1 MPQNA
6 DIMYIHDYKN
16 FQSHK
21 STNQHHREMQK
32 KTLSDISLQGK
43 RVLMRVDF
51 NVPLDQDRNITDDKR
66 IVGALP
72 SIRKVIEEGG
82 RLILMSHLGRPKGK
96 VNPAFSLAPAAK
108 RLSEL
113 LSMPVTMA
121 NDCIGTE
128 VMQEVLALQDGEVMM
143 LENLRFHAEEEANDP
158 DFAKEL
164 ASMGE
169 IYVND
174 AFGTAHRAHA
184 STEGITHY
192 MPTAVAGYLIEKELR
207 YLGTALS
214 DAQRPF
220 VAILGGA
227 KISGKID
234 VLEHLFDKVDTVLV
248 GGAMVFTFF
257 KAQGLSIGNSL
268 VEDNKLELAV
278 SLLEKAKEKGVNLI
292 LPSDVV
298 VAAELS
304 ADSASRVEPVT
315 AISDGM
321 IGLDIGPATIE
332 TYAKEIT
339 GAKTVLWN
347 GPMGVFEID
356 QFAKGTFSVAQAL
369 ADATASGATT
379 IIGGG
384 DSAAAIAKAGLS
396 DKVTHVS
403 TGGGASL
410 EFLEGKELPG
420 IAALND

>member
-1 MPQNA
+1 
-6 DIMYIHDYKN
+6 
-16 FQSHK
+16 
-21 STNQHHREMQK
+21 MQK

-51 NVPLDQDRNITDDKR
+51 NVPLDQDRNITDEKR
-66 IVGALP
+66 IVEALP

-113 LSMPVTMA
+113 LDCPVTMA
-121 NDCIGTE
+121 GDCIGTE
-128 VMQEVLALQDGEVMM
+128 VMQQVLALQDGEVMM
-143 LENLRFHAEEEANDP
+143 LENLRFHPEEEANDA
-158 DFAKEL
+158 DFAREL
-164 ASMGE
+164 ASLGE

-184 STEGITHY
+184 STEGITRY
-192 MPTAVAGYLIEKELR
+192 MLTSVAGYLIEKELR
-207 YLGTALS
+207 YLGTALN

-234 VLEHLFDKVDTVLV
+234 VLEALFSKVDTVLV

-257 KAQGLSIGNSL
+257 KAQGLEVGNSL
-268 VEDNKLELAV
+268 VEENKLELALA
-278 SLLEKAKEKGVNLI
+278 LLEQAKQKGVRLL
-292 LPSDVV
+292 LPEDVV
-298 VAAELS
+298 VAGEIS
-304 ADSASRVEPVT
+304 ADAPSRVEPVT
-315 AISDGM
+315 AISEGM

-332 TYAKEIT
+332 TYAKEIL

-369 ADATASGATT
+369 ADATAEGAVT

-396 DKVTHVS
+396 DNVTHVS

>member
-1 MPQNA
+1 
-6 DIMYIHDYKN
+6 
-16 FQSHK
+16 
-21 STNQHHREMQK
+21 MQK

-51 NVPLDQDRNITDDKR
+51 NVPLDQDRNITDEKR
-66 IVGALP
+66 IVEALP

-113 LSMPVTMA
+113 LDCPVTMA
-121 NDCIGTE
+121 GDCIGTE
-128 VMQEVLALQDGEVMM
+128 VMQQVLALQDGDVMM
-143 LENLRFHAEEEANDP
+143 LENLRFHPEEEENNA
-158 DFAKEL
+158 DFAREL
-164 ASMGE
+164 ASLGE

-184 STEGITHY
+184 STEGITRY
-192 MPTAVAGYLIEKELR
+192 MQTSVAGYLIEKELR
-207 YLGTALS
+207 YLGTALN

-234 VLEHLFDKVDTVLV
+234 VLEALFSKVDTVLV

-257 KAQGLSIGNSL
+257 KAQGLEVGNSL
-268 VEDNKLELAV
+268 VEDNKIELALA
-278 SLLEKAKEKGVNLI
+278 LLEQAKQKGVRLL
-292 LPSDVV
+292 LPEDVV
-298 VAAELS
+298 VAAEIS
-304 ADSASRVEPVT
+304 ADAPSRVEPVT
-315 AISDGM
+315 AISEGM
-321 IGLDIGPATIE
+321 SGLDIGPATIE
-332 TYAKEIT
+332 AYTKEIL

-356 QFAKGTFSVAQAL
+356 QFAAGTFAIAKAL
-369 ADATASGATT
+369 ADATAEGAVT

-396 DKVTHVS
+396 EKVTHVS

>member
-1 MPQNA
+1 
-6 DIMYIHDYKN
+6 
-16 FQSHK
+16 
-21 STNQHHREMQK
+21 MQK

-51 NVPLDQDRNITDDKR
+51 NVPLDQDRNITDEKR
-66 IVGALP
+66 IVEALP
-72 SIRKVIEEGG
+72 SIRKVIDEGG

-96 VNPAFSLAPAAK
+96 VNTAFSLAPAAK

-113 LSMPVTMA
+113 LDCPVTMA
-121 NDCIGTE
+121 GDCIGTE
-128 VMQEVLALQDGEVMM
+128 VMQQVLALQDGDVMM
-143 LENLRFHAEEEANDP
+143 LENLRFHPEEEENNA
-158 DFAKEL
+158 DFAREL
-164 ASMGE
+164 ASLGE

-184 STEGITHY
+184 STEGITRY
-192 MPTAVAGYLIEKELR
+192 MQTSVAGYLIEKELR
-207 YLGTALS
+207 YLGTALN

-234 VLEHLFDKVDTVLV
+234 VLEALFSKVDTVLV

-257 KAQGLSIGNSL
+257 KAQGLEVGNSL
-268 VEDNKLELAV
+268 VEDNKIELALA
-278 SLLEKAKEKGVNLI
+278 LLEQAKQKGVRLL
-292 LPSDVV
+292 LPEDVV
-298 VAAELS
+298 VAAEIS
-304 ADSASRVEPVT
+304 ADAPSRVEPVT
-315 AISDGM
+315 AISEGM
-321 IGLDIGPATIE
+321 SGLDIGPATIE
-332 TYAKEIT
+332 AYTKEIL

-356 QFAKGTFSVAQAL
+356 QFAAGTFAIAKAL
-369 ADATASGATT
+369 ADATAEGAVT

-396 DKVTHVS
+396 EKVTHVS